1 MANINNKFNGVNTE
15 VLNSALNSIKN
26 QPEMAKAMFSVK
38 SEWNG
43 GFSVTSSIKDFHMGS
58 QTIHRNTEHILS
70 GFILRGMYMY
80 FLMQHYL
87 CPIPE
92 QRGCTRPCGLLVVT
106 VSER

>member
-26 QPEMAKAMFSVK
+26 QPEMAKAMFSVN

-70 GFILRGMYMY
+70 GFILRGMHMY
-80 FLMQHYL
+80 FLMSV
-87 CPIPE
+87 PE
-92 QRGCTRPCGLLVVT
+92 QRGCTRPYGLPVVT
-106 VSER
+106 VSDR